1 MHLIRAMYF
10 SCPIYGETNCSLKKG
25 KVSPLMRGR
34 KIDYFRPDIQI
45 LDCQNKEG
53 CILPRLFKI
62 NCDFLP

>member
-1 MHLIRAMYF
+1 
-10 SCPIYGETNCSLKKG
+10 
-25 KVSPLMRGR
+25 MRGR